1 MDGKIYVLQTV
12 NIRGLEWLLLSN
24 KVYLKMKR
32 IKRDEEDFIMIE
44 GQILQEDITII
55 QWICL

>member
-32 IKRDEEDFIMIE
+32 IRRYEEDFIMIK

-55 QWICL
+55 QWVCL

>member
-32 IKRDEEDFIMIE
+32 IRRDEEDFIMIE
-44 GQILQEDITII
+44 GHILQEDITII

>member
-32 IKRDEEDFIMIE
+32 IRRDEEDFIMIE
-44 GQILQEDITII
+44 GHILQEDITII
-55 QWICL
+55 LWICL